1 DDVAPVIGL
10 VADGGSTNDAHPT
23 FNGSGAEAG
32 ITINV
37 YDDGV
42 LLGTATADGDGNWSF
57 TPDSDLPEG
66 EHSITF
72 SYVDAAGNEGPQS
85 DTPFTFTVDT
95 TAPVD
100 TPVLDSVED
109 DVAPVTGL
117 VADGGVTNDA

>member
-1 DDVAPVIGL
+1 
-10 VADGGSTNDAHPT
+10 T
-23 FNGSGAEAG
+23 FSGSGAEAG

-66 EHSITF
+66 EHSIAF

-85 DTPFTFTVDT
+85 GTPFTFTVDT
-95 TAPVD
+95 TVPANAPI
-100 TPVLDSVED
+100 LDSAND
-109 DVAPVTGL
+109 DVGPIIGAFASGDTIDDPRPTFNG
-117 VADGGVTNDA
+117 